1 MNLALGNLVNAD
13 RLEKVVLAK
22 RVSRFLASS
31 DHEHDDHEAVTNIAR
46 ALAQDLSIQVRETLS
61 FELRMCNNIPYD
73 LAARI
78 ASDIESVAGPFIE
91 VTQAFSD
98 GEWAGLIPHLE
109 KHAHQHLARRHDLGE
124 QTVFALVA
132 NANEETVA
140 RVIANR
146 EIKLTEQASKK
157 TVDRFATSEMV
168 MQELSR
174 RDDLTLPVVERII
187 GLVAEEY
194 KRILLANYSLPK
206 QLVAEIVF
214 KTQHETL
221 WKQVAKAG
229 PAQVHGY
236 VVDMKREGRLSEALT
251 LEMVERGSFQFLG
264 SALAV
269 EAGAT
274 LGEVRAIIERGELRE
289 LLALIQKAGYGKT
302 SAQRICR
309 VLKGNQ
315 ITVRRSALN

>member
-1 MNLALGNLVNAD
+1 MNLALSNLVNAD

-31 DHEHDDHEAVTNIAR
+31 GHEDADYEAVTNVAR

-61 FELRMCNNIPYD
+61 FELRLCRNIPYD

-78 ASDIESVAGPFIE
+78 ASDIESVSGPFVE
-91 VTQAFSD
+91 ATVAFTDS
-98 GEWAGLIPHLE
+98 EWAGLVPHLAD
-109 KHAHQHLARRHDLGE
+109 HAHAHLARRHDLGE
-124 QTVFALVA
+124 QTIFALVSNGSEDIA
-132 NANEETVA
+132 A
-140 RVIANR
+140 RVMANR
-146 EIKLTEQASKK
+146 EIRVSEQVCSK
-157 TVDRFATSEMV
+157 TIDRFASSDPV
-168 MQELSR
+168 MQEMSR
-174 RDDLTLPVVERII
+174 RDDLTLGIVERII

-206 QLVAEIVF
+206 RVVAEIVF

-221 WKQVAKAG
+221 WKRIAQAG

-236 VVDMKREGRLSEALT
+236 VVDLKREGRLSEVLT

-269 EAGAT
+269 EAGVT
-274 LGEVRAIIERGELRE
+274 LGEVRNVLEKGDLRDV
-289 LLALIQKAGYGKT
+289 LRLIHAAGFGKT

-309 VLKGNQ
+309 VLKENQ
-315 ITVRRSALN
+315 ISVRRSAAS

>member
-1 MNLALGNLVNAD
+1 MNLALSNLVNAD

-31 DHEHDDHEAVTNIAR
+31 GHEDADYEAVTNVAR

-61 FELRMCNNIPYD
+61 FELRLCGHIPYD

-91 VTQAFSD
+91 ATLAFSD
-98 GEWAGLIPHLE
+98 GEWAGLVPHLQD
-109 KHAHQHLARRHDLGE
+109 HAHAKLARRHDLGE
-124 QTVFALVA
+124 QTGFALVLNGTA
-132 NANEETVA
+132 ETVTS
-140 RVIANR
+140 VMANR
-146 EIKLTEQASKK
+146 EIRLSERVCNKA
-157 TVDRFATSEMV
+157 VDRFSGNDPV
-168 MQELSR
+168 MQEMSR
-174 RDDLTLPVVERII
+174 RDDLTLAVVERII

-206 QLVAEIVF
+206 RLVAEIVF

-221 WKQVAKAG
+221 WKRIAQAG

-236 VVDMKREGRLSEALT
+236 VVDLKREGRLSEMLT

-269 EAGAT
+269 EAGVT
-274 LGEVRAIIERGELRE
+274 LGEVRGILEKGDLRDV
-289 LLALIQKAGYGKT
+289 LRLIHSAGFGKT

-309 VLKGNQ
+309 VLRENQ
-315 ITVRRSALN
+315 IEVRRSAI